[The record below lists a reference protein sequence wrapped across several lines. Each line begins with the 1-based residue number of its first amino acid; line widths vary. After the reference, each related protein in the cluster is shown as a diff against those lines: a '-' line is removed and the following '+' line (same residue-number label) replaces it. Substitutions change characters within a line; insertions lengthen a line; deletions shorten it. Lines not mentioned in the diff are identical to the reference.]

1 MAANKLYGIIY
12 MSPLKLKLN
21 IIDLKTQEI
30 IETASSAVFVQEKH
44 KSSIYRHE
52 LKKIVAA
59 LAAALGTTVDYLL
72 SSADVYTL
80 TAQEKGGAS
89 AARDIEELVSEVTGL
104 FAGGQ
109 LSEDALEGAMRALN
123 DAYWQAKEKNKK
135 YTPKKYRHADQ

>member
-59 LAAALGTTVDYLL
+59 LDGFLQLLKDYHIADYDFWANQQQHYKEPFTYMFNQIKSQMAQYKSDYLL
-72 SSADVYTL
+72 QNDCNDGMLKTL
-80 TAQEKGGAS
+80 
-89 AARDIEELVSEVTGL
+89 
-104 FAGGQ
+104 
-109 LSEDALEGAMRALN
+109 
-123 DAYWQAKEKNKK
+123 
-135 YTPKKYRHADQ
+135 

>member
-1 MAANKLYGIIY
+1 MKLSSDLRKGGYELLGSKSNKGSIGKAL
-12 MSPLKLKLN
+12 
-21 IIDLKTQEI
+21 D
-30 IETASSAVFVQEKH
+30 FVENV
-44 KSSIYRHE
+44 
-52 LKKIVAA
+52 LDA